1 MSGTAKIDLSLN
13 ETHPGGGLLN
23 IDIFGT
29 DIYTIFFSIFF
40 FSLSILIILQ
50 LSKSK
55 IIKFER
61 SLLIF
66 SFHSIFSALF
76 IWALMTLIVND
87 IDTYFQIG
95 LIYPDDGYFENY
107 NLQTWGILT
116 ISEFYRI
123 FYYFFKLDFL
133 SINIFFG
140 CLGSFVL
147 IFYDKLL
154 LENLQSQQSKK
165 DIRYYFPLLIIFF
178 PSLSIWTG
186 YLGKEILTITILI
199 SAAYILIKEK
209 NLFLASLFVLPFIG
223 LLNLIRPHFAYMFI
237 VSFIIYLI
245 LKILKKNRFKYL
257 ILFISLFFLL
267 VFGQYF
273 FIGGEFDFNIK
284 SFLDKFFEAGSK
296 QRKYFI
302 PTSEWNLP
310 QVENSFYLWISF
322 LFSPILD
329 LGNPRDIFLSLEN
342 ITLIST
348 LLFLF
353 FNTDLKKL
361 IENDEAKF
369 FIIFFII
376 SSFVMSIFTFQTGIY
391 WRQKWLLLPYLFLG
405 MSMIQKKNLFN
416 VKK

>member
-13 ETHPGGGLLN
+13 ETYPGGGLLN

-237 VSFIIYLI
+237 LSFIIYLI

>member
-29 DIYTIFFSIFF
+29 DIYTIFFSFFF

-95 LIYPDDGYFENY
+95 LIYPDDGYLKNY

-223 LLNLIRPHFAYMFI
+223 LLNLIRPHFSYMFI

-273 FIGGEFDFNIK
+273 FIGGEFDFNIR

>member
-29 DIYTIFFSIFF
+29 DIYTIFFSFFF

-223 LLNLIRPHFAYMFI
+223 LLNLIRPHFSYMFI

-273 FIGGEFDFNIK
+273 FIGGEFDFNIR

-329 LGNPRDIFLSLEN
+329 LGSPRDIFLSLEN

-405 MSMIQKKNLFN
+405 MSMIQKKKSF
-416 VKK
+416 

>member
-29 DIYTIFFSIFF
+29 DIYTIFFSFFF

-95 LIYPDDGYFENY
+95 LIYPDDGYLKNY

-223 LLNLIRPHFAYMFI
+223 LLNLIRPHFSYMFI

-273 FIGGEFDFNIK
+273 FIGGEFDFNIR

-329 LGNPRDIFLSLEN
+329 LGSPRDIFLSLEN

>member
-257 ILFISLFFLL
+257 ILFISLFFIL

>member
-1 MSGTAKIDLSLN
+1 
-13 ETHPGGGLLN
+13 
-23 IDIFGT
+23 
-29 DIYTIFFSIFF
+29 
-40 FSLSILIILQ
+40 
-50 LSKSK
+50 
-55 IIKFER
+55 
-61 SLLIF
+61 
-66 SFHSIFSALF
+66 
-76 IWALMTLIVND
+76 MTLIVND

-267 VFGQYF
+267 VFAQYF

>member
-29 DIYTIFFSIFF
+29 DIYTIFFSFFF

-223 LLNLIRPHFAYMFI
+223 LLNLIRPHFSYMFI

-273 FIGGEFDFNIK
+273 FIGGEFDFNIR

-329 LGNPRDIFLSLEN
+329 LGSPRDIFLSLEN

>member
-267 VFGQYF
+267 VFAQYF